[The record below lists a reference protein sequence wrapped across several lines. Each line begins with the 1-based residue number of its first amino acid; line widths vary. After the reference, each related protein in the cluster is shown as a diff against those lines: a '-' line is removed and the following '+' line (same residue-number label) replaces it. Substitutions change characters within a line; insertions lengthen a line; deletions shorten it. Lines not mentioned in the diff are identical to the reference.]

1 MRWLAEGWERL
12 DERSRSRL
20 LELESTIAGGS
31 TALDLAWF
39 ACDGER
45 CVGDIAAM
53 LGREGWPVKPAELEE
68 WFDLAAT
75 LGFTA
80 WRD

>member
-1 MRWLAEGWERL
+1 MRWLAEGWESMA
-12 DERSRSRL
+12 ERDRARL
-20 LELESTIAGGS
+20 LALEAAIPGGS

-45 CVGDIAAM
+45 GVGDIAAM
-53 LGREGWPVKPAELEE
+53 LACEGWPVTPDQLEE
-68 WFDLAAT
+68 WFEFAAK

>member
-12 DERSRSRL
+12 DERARSRML
-20 LELESTIAGGS
+20 ALEASIPGGS

-45 CVGDIAAM
+45 GVGDIAAM
-53 LGREGWPVKPAELEE
+53 LAREGWPVTPAVLEE
-68 WFDLAAT
+68 WFDLAAAI
-75 LGFTA
+75 GFTA
-80 WRD
+80 WRS